1 MFIKEVAI
9 LVGLTLFDWY
19 CKATREINFLA
30 RRVVP
35 CFIPTENY
43 AYFFNGKN
51 VTSTVNVYFSLDSN
65 PTCGG
70 LLACLGKGSVLT
82 VVEQTTWDVMEMS
95 TAATPNYVKNTIN
108 MININLLTK
117 KYIKHDGT
125 ESPVMFGRLDLTA
138 ILGQM
143 ESVHELNTNL
153 LGTIINTKDYPAAIP
168 VYNDENSDDE
178 LDALAAQ
185 LH

>member
-19 CKATREINFLA
+19 CKATREINF
-30 RRVVP
+30 RMKHVVP

-43 AYFFNGKN
+43 AYFFSGKN
-51 VTSTVNVYFSLDSN
+51 VTSLVNVYFSLDAN

-70 LLACLGKGSVLT
+70 LLACLGKGSILS
-82 VVEQTTWDVMEMS
+82 VVEQKAWDVMEMNN
-95 TAATPNYVKNTIN
+95 AVNPNSIKNTIHL
-108 MININLLTK
+108 ININLLTK
-117 KYIKHDGT
+117 KYIKHNGT
-125 ESPVMFGRLDLTA
+125 ETPVMFGRLDLAA